1 MGVSAKSLGLDELPV
16 EDKLDLINDLWEGI
30 VASEEV
36 VPISDELAAEL
47 DRRLAAYRA
56 DPSRTVSPEQLR
68 ARIRAE
74 IGE

>member
-1 MGVSAKSLGLDELPV
+1 MAVSAKSLGLDELPV

-36 VPISDELAAEL
+36 VPISDELAVEL

-56 DPSRTVSPEQLR
+56 DPSRVVSPEQLR

>member
-16 EDKLDLINDLWEGI
+16 EDKLELINDLWEGI

-47 DRRLAAYRA
+47 GRRLAAHRA

>member
-16 EDKLDLINDLWEGI
+16 EEKLELISELWDGI
-30 VASEEV
+30 VASEAI
-36 VPISDELAAEL
+36 VPISDALAAEL

-56 DPSRTVSPEQLR
+56 DPSRASSPEQLR